1 MAVTTENSDQYDES
15 YATVPAKVPETHEWA
30 GRLRIAF
37 FEFTQ
42 GGDAGDATSVARLIK
57 LPAGKIRLI
66 LPISR
71 VAFSALGSS
80 RTMDLGWEAYTDDD
94 GDSVAADPN
103 GLDDGVDVSSAGSV
117 NPAGTVGTHETY
129 LLESRAGVVIT
140 AQINDGT
147 IPSAATLMGYFFYV
161 VD

>member
-1 MAVTTENSDQYDES
+1 MAVTTEDSTQVGYTT
-15 YATVPAKVPETHEWA
+15 ATPEKHPATHELH

-37 FEFTQ
+37 FAFTQ
-42 GGDAGDATSVARLIK
+42 GAGAGDATSTASLVK
-57 LPAGKIRLI
+57 LPAGKVRLM
-66 LPISR
+66 LRLSY
-71 VAFSALGSS
+71 VGFSALGSS
-80 RTMDLGWEAYTDDD
+80 RTMDLGWQAFTDDD

-117 NPAGTVGTHETY
+117 IPGGTVGTHETY
-129 LLESRAGVVIT
+129 LFESQGGVTID

-147 IPSAATLMGYFFYV
+147 IPIAATLMGHFVYV